1 MRYTVL
7 LSTKRGA
14 NRVNPG
20 QARSGSNAFIPTP
33 RRLRVFC
40 STAVMTWFPPII
52 VAVGPPT
59 RRRERNSTSDHLPQ
73 RVTRRAS
80 CRLIYAHCA
89 SLAAISPSQ
98 WLEDFLHLAVIRY
111 QDFCHRLV
119 VFYDG
124 CHGEHRAGLCF
135 LHARNDVRQRG
146 FTECHQ
152 GKLFRR
158 SCDVRHILE
167 YFDVRRP
174 LVAFRTSAELL
185 KHVFLSRDRQALF
198 RCIDGER
205 ELPSS
210 SSNFAEIGTAPPFA
224 ACRVPS

>member
-59 RRRERNSTSDHLPQ
+59 RRRERNSTSAA
-73 RVTRRAS
+73 RRDPGACNRGS

-111 QDFCHRLV
+111 QDFRNRLV
-119 VFYDG
+119 VSDHRRY
-124 CHGEHRAGLCF
+124 GEDRAGLD
-135 LHARNDVRQRG
+135 LLSARDDVGKRAFAER
-146 FTECHQ
+146 HQ
-152 GKLFRR
+152 SKLLRR
-158 SCDVRHILE
+158 SCDVRNVLE
-167 YFDVRRP
+167 HLDVRRP
-174 LVAFRTSAELL
+174 LLAFRTSAELL
-185 KHVFLSRDRQALF
+185 KHISLRRDGKPLSRRIDR
-198 RCIDGER
+198 ER
-205 ELPSS
+205 ELAVFQLEFRR
-210 SSNFAEIGTAPPFA
+210 N
-224 ACRVPS
+224 

>member
-1 MRYTVL
+1 
-7 LSTKRGA
+7 
-14 NRVNPG
+14 
-20 QARSGSNAFIPTP
+20 
-33 RRLRVFC
+33 
-40 STAVMTWFPPII
+40 MTWVPPKI

-59 RRRERNSTSDHLPQ
+59 RRRERNSTSAARRGRGACSPPER
-73 RVTRRAS
+73 RVTPK
-80 CRLIYAHCA
+80 
-89 SLAAISPSQ
+89 PSQ

-119 VFYDG
+119 VSYDG

-135 LHARNDVRQRG
+135 RHARNDVRQRG

-185 KHVFLSRDRQALF
+185 KHVLLSRD
-198 RCIDGER
+198 
-205 ELPSS
+205 
-210 SSNFAEIGTAPPFA
+210 
-224 ACRVPS
+224 